1 MGAHRPET
9 RSLGHT
15 AGIGKT
21 RWVRRTLMA
30 DLAML

>member
-9 RSLGHT
+9 GSPRQT
-15 AGIGKT
+15 AAAGKT
-21 RWVRRTLMA
+21 RWVRRALMA